1 VSEPAQRPVA
11 EAAADAAGLRR
22 AFARS
27 VRFNLQA
34 EFFIHVIRVGGLVF
48 LAHRLAPSDFGLLRI
63 LIVIVGLAG
72 LTSNGGFCEALI
84 QRQTLSGAHESTA
97 LCLTMFLSIITA
109 GALFFAAPLIAW
121 AMAMP
126 DLTGMVR
133 LIALPLLVEGASG
146 ISNARLR
153 RDLKYGTLAVADVF
167 AELAFLVVA
176 SALLMSG
183 RPRLSLAAGL
193 GARSLVRGGITI
205 GFGTFRVKH
214 MPTLLAARELWQFA
228 SRSFGGQGLVLISQN
243 ADYVVVG
250 RLLGNVELGYY
261 SLAWDLLRFVPER
274 LYRIVG
280 RVTLPVF
287 SRLQNQD
294 AELSAH
300 YYDLIA
306 MLARLLIPAM
316 AVIAVAAPTVVA
328 TLYGAKWLPAA
339 VPLRI
344 LALGLTLVGLR
355 LAIGSVYYAKNHP
368 EFDIYLHGVRVTL
381 IVAVIGLLA
390 PYGLI
395 AVCIGMSAIES
406 VIGVAGQWIVCTLLG
421 LQKTRLASSI
431 IPGVLTAAGC
441 AAAAAIAVAL
451 GNLIALD
458 RPLKLALILAFSG
471 GVFLW
476 RERESLFSMLQASS
490 AAANTTQAVAP
501 AIAPVIG
508 G

>member
-1 VSEPAQRPVA
+1 VNGPAQQPLA
-11 EAAADAAGLRR
+11 EAPADTAGLRR
-22 AFARS
+22 AFARN
-27 VRFNLQA
+27 VKFNLQA

-48 LAHRLAPSDFGLLRI
+48 LAHRLAPADFGLMRI

-72 LTSNGGFCEALI
+72 LTSNGGFGEALI
-84 QRQTLSGAHESTA
+84 QRKRLSGAHESTA
-97 LCLTMFLSIITA
+97 LCLTVVLSVITA
-109 GALFFAAPLIAW
+109 GALFYGAPLIAW
-121 AMAMP
+121 AMEMP

-133 LIALPLLVEGASG
+133 LLAVPVLVEGASG

-153 RDLKYGTLAVADVF
+153 RDLKYGTLAAADVF
-167 AELAFLVVA
+167 AELAFLIA
-176 SALLMSG
+176 AAALLIGG
-183 RPRLSLAAGL
+183 RPRLSLAGGL
-193 GARSLVRGGITI
+193 AARSLVRGAVTI
-205 GFGTFRVKH
+205 GFGRFHLKQ
-214 MPTLLAARELWQFA
+214 MPTVVAARELWQFA
-228 SRSFGGQGLVLISQN
+228 SRSFGGQGLMLISQN

-250 RLLGNVELGYY
+250 RLLGNIELGYY

-287 SRLQNQD
+287 SRLQDQD
-294 AELSAH
+294 DELSIH

-328 TLYGAKWLPAA
+328 TLYGVRWLPAA
-339 VPLRI
+339 APLRI
-344 LALGLTLVGLR
+344 LAVGLTLVGLR
-355 LAIGSVYYAKNHP
+355 LAIGSVYYAKDHP

-381 IVAVIGLLA
+381 IVAVISLLA

-395 AVCIGMSAIES
+395 PVCIGMSAIES
-406 VIGVAGQWIVCTLLG
+406 VTGLAGQWIVCTLIG
-421 LQKTRLASSI
+421 LKKAKLASSL
-431 IPGVLTAAGC
+431 IPGLITAAGC

-451 GNLIALD
+451 GTMMTLD
-458 RPLKLALILAFSG
+458 RPLELAAILAFSG

-476 RERESLFSMLQASS
+476 RERESLSSMLQSSS
-490 AAANTTQAVAP
+490 AP
-501 AIAPVIG
+501 ATAIPGAG